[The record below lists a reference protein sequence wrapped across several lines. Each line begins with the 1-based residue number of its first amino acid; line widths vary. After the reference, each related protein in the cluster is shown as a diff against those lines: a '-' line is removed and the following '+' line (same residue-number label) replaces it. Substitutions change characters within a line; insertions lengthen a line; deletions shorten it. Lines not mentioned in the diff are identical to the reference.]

1 MTASVDSP
9 QGRRRERVAA
19 RLRDALVALRA
30 DPVAEISVAALARH
44 AGIGRNA
51 LYTNHRAVLE
61 DLRALKAERSQAPE
75 TDKTS
80 KRDGEK
86 KEVDMRIRLLA
97 TENAA
102 LLRRA
107 LIAETRAKR
116 LEDRNADLVREL
128 RAGHNVTVLPA
139 DPDREKI
146 RTPR

>member
-1 MTASVDSP
+1 
-9 QGRRRERVAA
+9 
-19 RLRDALVALRA
+19 
-30 DPVAEISVAALARH
+30 
-44 AGIGRNA
+44 
-51 LYTNHRAVLE
+51 
-61 DLRALKAERSQAPE
+61 
-75 TDKTS
+75 
-80 KRDGEK
+80 
-86 KEVDMRIRLLA
+86 MRIRLLA